1 MYSISNITKRIE
13 DKKREILV
21 GTAPLLYYID
31 LNNKNRPTTKFK
43 SKDFVSSAA
52 AAESYKKFSFFRQRR
67 KRMKRIKSK
76 KKKDEKLFPVSP
88 FI

>member
-21 GTAPLLYYID
+21 GTTLLYYID

-43 SKDFVSSAA
+43 SKNFVSSA